1 MKWTCLGAKRL
12 EAKSLLIKSRYSA
25 LLTTFPPKLQWL
37 LQLPLRQYRNY
48 PAAGGEC
55 VVETRT
61 EALHARAVKGG
72 PFCCISDSSISINY
86 LLILYS
92 KSADFTNAHKLF
104 DEILDR
110 DVRTWTILIS
120 GYARNG
126 AHKDVMEWFRRMQLE
141 GVRPNQFTLS
151 TVLKSLCSLYEVKA
165 GKGIHGWILRNGVVF
180 DVVLANSILDLY
192 VKSGA
197 FSYAERL
204 FGVMPGKDTVSWN
217 IMMGA
222 YLHLGEARKSLELF
236 DSLQTKDV
244 ASWNT
249 IVDGLIRCGCESI
262 ALEVLYRM
270 AGHGPEFNAI
280 TFSIGLNLAS
290 CLSVLQLGKQIHG
303 KVQRRGIDDSGF
315 ITSSLI
321 DMYCKCGELRLASVI
336 FEQMCYGFPPVDAM
350 ARRVSWSSM
359 VSGYVKKREY
369 ICAFQMFKSMFE
381 KNVEV
386 DIYTLT
392 SIISTCAATGNL
404 ELGRQIDAH
413 VQKVGHKVDAHLT
426 SSFIDMY
433 SKCGCLNDAIHKFNE
448 SNNDMNVVIWTSMIY
463 GFGLH
468 GRGMEAVRLFDLML
482 KDSSIAPNLIAFLAV
497 LNACCHNGLFEHG
510 IGYFESMQ
518 KVYGLNP
525 GVEHYTC
532 MVDLYGRAG
541 RFDEAKRFIAEN
553 GISHLSAVWKS
564 LLSSCRL
571 QKNAEMGKWACERL
585 LELEPL
591 DPGSYVL
598 CSSMFSADDHWEEA
612 AEARSLMLQRTV
624 NKVPGQSWILL
635 KDPLP

>member
-12 EAKSLLIKSRYSA
+12 EANTLLVKSRYPA
-25 LLTTFPPKLQWL
+25 LLTTFPHKLQPL
-37 LQLPLRQYRNY
+37 LQLQFRQYRND

-55 VVETRT
+55 VVETRP

-72 PFCCISDSSISINY
+72 PFCCTSDSSINY
-86 LLILYS
+86 LLSLYS

-120 GYARNG
+120 GFARNG
-126 AHKDVMEWFRRMQLE
+126 AHQDVMEQFRRMQLE
-141 GVRPNQFTLS
+141 GVTPNQFTLA
-151 TVLKSLCSLYEVKA
+151 TVLKSCCSLYELNA

-204 FGVMPGKDTVSWN
+204 FGVIPGKDTVSWN
-217 IMMGA
+217 IMIGA

-236 DSLQTKDV
+236 DSLQSKDV

-262 ALEVLYRM
+262 AAEVLYRM
-270 AGHGPEFNAI
+270 AEHGPEFNAI

-303 KVQRRGIDDSGF
+303 KVLRHGIDDSGF

-321 DMYCKCGELRLASVI
+321 DMYCKCGDLRLASI
-336 FEQMCYGFPPVDAM
+336 TFEQ
-350 ARRVSWSSM
+350 
-359 VSGYVKKREY
+359 KK
-369 ICAFQMFKSMFE
+369 
-381 KNVEV
+381 VEV

-392 SIISTCAATGNL
+392 SIISACADTGNL

-426 SSFIDMY
+426 SSFIHMY
-433 SKCGCLNDAIHKFNE
+433 SKCGCLNDAINKFNE
-448 SNNDMNVVIWTSMIY
+448 SNDDTNVVIWTSMIY

-468 GRGMEAVRLFDLML
+468 GRGLEAVRLFDLML
-482 KDSSIAPNLIAFLAV
+482 KDGIIAPNLFSFLGV
-497 LNACCHNGLFEHG
+497 LNACCHTGLFEHG
-510 IGYFESMQ
+510 IRYFESMQ
-518 KVYGLNP
+518 KVYCLQP

-571 QKNAEMGKWACERL
+571 QKNSETGKWACERL

-591 DPGSYVL
+591 DSGSYVL
-598 CSSMFSADDHWEEA
+598 CSNMFAADDHWDEA
-612 AEARSLMLQRTV
+612 AEARSLMLQSIV
-624 NKVPGQSWILL
+624 NKVPGQSWI
-635 KDPLP
+635 